1 MTDPSATP
9 VRSRAHARPG
19 SLDIALLAALVAASG
34 LVRWKGVRL
43 WLWIDEGLSVG
54 VASKPLGRL
63 HEVLRGDG
71 APPLYY
77 LLLKGWMAAFGR
89 SELALHALSLVF
101 ALAMIP
107 VALWA
112 GWSLFGRK
120 AGWICAVLTAT
131 NPLLTAFSV
140 EARSYSLV
148 ALLALV
154 MVATFLHAF
163 AFGRR
168 RMLPALVVSTTLLLY
183 THNWGL
189 YLVAGAAVALA
200 PIALLRADRRRLV
213 VDSAL
218 AFGAVGVLFLPW
230 VPTLLD
236 QTRHTGAPWSPIPDV
251 RDLIDATGAV
261 MGTVTAAGVVGL
273 VALLGFIRP
282 PWPRRRQT
290 AAIVA
295 GTLLVAAP
303 LLLGWL
309 VSQFEPNWATRYLVA
324 VTGATLLVAAVGL
337 ARAGL
342 AGLAMTAII
351 AVAWVGPVSA
361 FQSSPRPRLDIRANV
376 KEIAARLRPQL
387 RAGDLVIS
395 THPEQVPVLHYYLKG
410 HFRFATPMGPVPDEE
425 VFDWRDVVERLRRS
439 TPTHDLVPLVD
450 DLPVGRR
457 LALLQPVDTIATHN
471 PEYVELFQARSQQWE
486 LTLRRDP
493 RLRVVG
499 RARSQNRAKRI
510 RDPSLSA
517 LVFEKVGA

>member
-1 MTDPSATP
+1 MTEPSAHA
-9 VRSRAHARPG
+9 VRSRAWARAG
-19 SLDIALLAALVAASG
+19 SPDIAVLAALVAASG
-34 LVRWKGVRL
+34 VMRWKGVRL

-77 LLLKGWMAAFGR
+77 LLLKGWMAVFGR
-89 SELALHALSLVF
+89 GEVAVHTLSLVF

-112 GWSLFGRK
+112 GWSLFGRR

-148 ALLALV
+148 ALLALL

-168 RMLPALVVSTTLLLY
+168 RMLPAFVASTTVLLY

-189 YLVAGAAVALA
+189 YLVVGAALALV

-213 VDSAL
+213 IDSAL
-218 AFGAVGVLFLPW
+218 AFGAVGLLFLPW
-230 VPTLLD
+230 LPTLLD

-251 RDLIDATGAV
+251 GDLIDAAGVV
-261 MGTVTAAGVVGL
+261 MGTVTAAGL
-273 VALLGFIRP
+273 VALVAVIGFVRSPRP
-282 PWPRRRQT
+282 RGRQA
-290 AAIVA
+290 AAIV
-295 GTLLVAAP
+295 GGLFLVAVP
-303 LLLGWL
+303 LLLGWV

-324 VTGATLLVAAVGL
+324 VTGAALLVAAAGL
-337 ARAGL
+337 ARAWWVG
-342 AGLAMTAII
+342 AAMTAIV
-351 AVAWVGPVSA
+351 AVAWVGPISA
-361 FQSSPRPRLDIRANV
+361 FQSGPRPRLDIRANV

-395 THPEQVPVLHYYLKG
+395 AHPEQVPVLHYYLKG
-410 HFRFATPMGPVPDEE
+410 RFRFATPMGPVPDED

-439 TPTHDLVPLVD
+439 TPAHDLVPLVD
-450 DLPVGRR
+450 DLAVGRR
-457 LALLQPVDTIATHN
+457 IALLQPVDTFAIHN
-471 PEYVELFQARSQQWE
+471 PEYVELFQARSEQWE
-486 LTLRRDP
+486 AALRRDP

-499 RARSQNRAKRI
+499 RAQSQDRAKRI